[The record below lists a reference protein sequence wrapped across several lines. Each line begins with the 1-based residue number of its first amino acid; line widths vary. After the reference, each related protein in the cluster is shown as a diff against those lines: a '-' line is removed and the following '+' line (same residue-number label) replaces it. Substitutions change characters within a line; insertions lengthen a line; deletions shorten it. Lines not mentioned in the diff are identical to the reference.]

1 MPPCYVGRVRRE
13 SDGVSD
19 ISAAHRDDSPW
30 AKGWSTEGLISVL
43 EPLVLEQR
51 RARIL
56 EVIEGRTDNVTVA
69 MDAPHD
75 PHNGAAVLRTCDAF
89 GIQQVHVVERLEP
102 FLFVRK
108 VSLGTERWVDVHRH
122 ATQQSA
128 ITQLQSAGYLVVA
141 ACADGELVPS
151 DLAQFERFA
160 LIMGNERDGISEAFL
175 SASAHRV
182 KIPMRG
188 FVESLNMSVST
199 AILVHAAMAHRKGD
213 MVESRRREIYARGL
227 VRSVVR
233 VRDVLANL
241 NPR

>member
-1 MPPCYVGRVRRE
+1 
-13 SDGVSD
+13 
-19 ISAAHRDDSPW
+19 
-30 AKGWSTEGLISVL
+30 
-43 EPLVLEQR
+43 
-51 RARIL
+51 
-56 EVIEGRTDNVTVA
+56 
-69 MDAPHD
+69 
-75 PHNGAAVLRTCDAF
+75 
-89 GIQQVHVVERLEP
+89 
-102 FLFVRK
+102 
-108 VSLGTERWVDVHRH
+108 
-122 ATQQSA
+122 
-128 ITQLQSAGYLVVA
+128 
-141 ACADGELVPS
+141 
-151 DLAQFERFA
+151 